1 MVRKKISERKV
12 ILYTTGLVV
21 LAGIVRLFFYSA
33 GSILFYIA
41 FMPFMLYRLFTIIK
55 NKHYKGTNI
64 DLYRILILF
73 FMVLTITMNIAGWQE
88 ADFFLLFL
96 LMIDY
101 LLVIN
106 KRF

>member
-1 MVRKKISERKV
+1 MKRKRISERKV
-12 ILYTTGLVV
+12 ILYTAGLVV
-21 LAGIVRLFFYSA
+21 LAGIVRLLNYSA
-33 GSILFYIA
+33 GSIFFYIA
-41 FMPFMLYRLFTIIK
+41 FLPFMLYRLFTIIK
-55 NKHYKGTNI
+55 NKQYKGTNI

-73 FMVLTITMNIAGWQE
+73 LMILTITMNVAGWQE

-96 LMIDY
+96 LMIDF